1 MESSGAASKES
12 AGDASMESAIISS
25 EASGCGAD
33 GNREEPR
40 AIAATFQAVLHKDVF
55 NANHRRG

>member
-25 EASGCGAD
+25 EASGCGA
-33 GNREEPR
+33 
-40 AIAATFQAVLHKDVF
+40 IAATFQAVLHKDVF